1 MRTEVSDGQQSA
13 QCVLGGG
20 HSWCSVD
27 VLGPVALLLGTGSV
41 ANGVPDLLRVLH
53 PPTFVPGGIP
63 EQKTPARGS
72 ETRLL
77 VEMDDPESHFHI
89 YHTSSHVLCG
99 EEKTAPQLKNEYK

>member
-1 MRTEVSDGQQSA
+1 MDSSLLSVSLRWTQLVFSGCPRTCDTPRDRERLKRRSRSPKG
-13 QCVLGGG
+13 
-20 HSWCSVD
+20 
-27 VLGPVALLLGTGSV
+27 AL
-41 ANGVPDLLRVLH
+41 
-53 PPTFVPGGIP
+53 PPPPSTFVPGGIP
-63 EQKTPARGS
+63 EQMTPVRGT